1 MSKKK
6 KNKYFQDWGT
16 DSGSQYGDSER
27 DNLDDVRDLLD
38 GKITSDE
45 FVTGEH
51 QEHLT
56 YKFDKEL
63 ENLVL
68 GNDESEEDD
77 NESFIKNILG
87 EDIDDEDDFDD
98 GFEES
103 DDEDIDTGFI
113 DGTEEWEKKNSIEE
127 LIEDNPLEYLC
138 VNISTNPL
146 IKTFHIID
154 RRNEI
159 EMIPSHFN
167 YYVEKYSANYDN
179 KMNNISPRLF
189 IYFNALIRKIISSRY
204 PSAIFKTDEFVR
216 RFALDKPYCFDDTK
230 ATIIQDNDYILVYI
244 MSENS
249 LIDILHKYIEG
260 EVSDMEIY
268 EAMIKLCYIADSLNT
283 HGIGYTSFM
292 DYELFE
298 SLYRDMGNEREKI
311 IKFIYDNEIIKP
323 IDESFT
329 THYPISKIDD
339 IDDLFFEL
347 KKILLDSGMPRT
359 NPTIIEIKED
369 DVNEDS
375 DIDKDNVDDDGF
387 NDGFEESDVEDD
399 SEDKN
404 DIDEEDDDVDE
415 VNDIDNIKITIEDSE
430 PVEET
435 SDTSDDLSQTFTMEN
450 IPIYRQR

>member
-16 DSGSQYGDSER
+16 DGGSQYGDSER

-98 GFEES
+98 GSEES

-113 DGTEEWEKKNSIEE
+113 DGTEEWKKQNSIEE

-138 VNISTNPL
+138 VKISTDPL
-146 IKTFHIID
+146 IKKFHIRD
-154 RRNEI
+154 RRNVI

-167 YYVEKYSANYDN
+167 YYVEKFSANYKS
-179 KMNNISPRLF
+179 KMNKISPKLT
-189 IYFNALIRKIISSRY
+189 IYFTALIRKIISSRC
-204 PSAIFKTDEFVR
+204 PSAVFKTDEFVR
-216 RFALDKPYCFDDTK
+216 RFNLEKPYHFYDDEI
-230 ATIIQDNDYILVYI
+230 TIIQDNDYVLVYI
-244 MSENS
+244 DSGNDI
-249 LIDILHKYIEG
+249 IDILNRHIEG
-260 EVSDMEIY
+260 EVSDIEIFGS
-268 EAMIKLCYIADSLNT
+268 MIKLCHIADSLNT
-283 HGIGYTSFM
+283 NGIGYTSFM
-292 DYELFE
+292 DYDLFE
-298 SLYRDMGNEREKI
+298 SLYRDMSEEREKVS
-311 IKFIYDNEIIKP
+311 KFIIDNNKIISIADGAPHRLISKMED
-323 IDESFT
+323 IDE
-329 THYPISKIDD
+329 
-339 IDDLFFEL
+339 LFFEL
-347 KKILLDSGMPRT
+347 KKILLDTGSISDFKTP
-359 NPTIIEIKED
+359 IIEIND
-369 DVNEDS
+369 DDIDTIDGNNELDS
-375 DIDKDNVDDDGF
+375 DEDGF

-399 SEDKN
+399 SEDEN

-415 VNDIDNIKITIEDSE
+415 VDDTENIEITIEDSE

-435 SDTSDDLSQTFTMEN
+435 IDTSDDSSQTFTMEN
-450 IPIYRQR
+450 IPIYRKR